1 VQTQSPGS
9 GSVGNILTPAWC
21 QGNSQE
27 LEPNLPPDE
36 HAERIVDLWVHL
48 FEGLEGYLVTFT
60 GQQSARADARP
71 NELDATQ
78 QISWRWPTQAED
90 AADYLL
96 EQSRT
101 GRDAFFGVHLLRH
114 SGNRKAENAAE
125 ILALWVDGDGA
136 RVPEDWPQPTAVVES
151 SPGRH
156 HFYWRLTRPTDP
168 EYAARLNKRL
178 CYGIGG
184 DKGKWGL
191 GTVLR
196 APGTLNYKRERPTL
210 VAGGVGA

>member
-1 VQTQSPGS
+1 MIPESPPER
-9 GSVGNILTPAWC
+9 TA
-21 QGNSQE
+21 E
-27 LEPNLPPDE
+27 LW
-36 HAERIVDLWVHL
+36 AHL

-60 GQQSARADARP
+60 GQQSARTGGRP
-71 NELDATQ
+71 NELGAPQ
-78 QISWRWPTQAED
+78 QRSWRWPTQQEQ
-90 AADYLL
+90 AAHYLL
-96 EQSRT
+96 DQSQA
-101 GRDAFFGVHLLRH
+101 GRDAYFGVHLFRRP
-114 SGNRKAENAAE
+114 SNRKAENAAE
-125 ILALWVDGDGA
+125 VQALWVDGDGA
-136 RVPEDWPQPTAVVES
+136 QVPEDWPQPTAVVES

-156 HFYWRLTRPTDP
+156 HFYWRLTRPIPP
-168 EYAARLNKRL
+168 EEAAQLNKRL